1 MIWSHMGIRK
11 EWWWWGGSM
20 TDGRPCSS
28 PCTWLGVTMLKVA
41 MLHAGSAGV
50 FVLLH
55 PHHCLPFMYPDGVH
69 FDLHCVLAPASSFPT
84 SYSLFAR
91 RRFPSLPLSH
101 TSAVFNHI
109 IMSCRGLSSF
119 QVFHFC
125 AQMIYLRYFYY
136 PLWMSNVHLLWSCGE
151 YSMRQSTVAPLTHT
165 LSKHFRSF
173 QINIKLFI

>member
-11 EWWWWGGSM
+11 GWWGGGSM

-101 TSAVFNHI
+101 TRTVFNHI
-109 IMSCRGLSSF
+109 IMSRQRIELISGLSLLCTDDLFAVLLLSPLNVKRTPPVFLRWIFNDAINSCPTHTHTEQTF
-119 QVFHFC
+119 QV
-125 AQMIYLRYFYY
+125 I
-136 PLWMSNVHLLWSCGE
+136 SN
-151 YSMRQSTVAPLTHT
+151 
-165 LSKHFRSF
+165 
-173 QINIKLFI
+173 